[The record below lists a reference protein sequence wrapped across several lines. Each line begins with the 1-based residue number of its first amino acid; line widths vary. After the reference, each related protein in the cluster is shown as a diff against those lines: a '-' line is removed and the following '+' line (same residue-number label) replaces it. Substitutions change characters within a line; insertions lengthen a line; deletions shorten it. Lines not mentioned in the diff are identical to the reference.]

1 MLQMVPMVQ
10 AIKDKNVKTKK
21 VTFDEL
27 KKNNDITKA
36 ADKLEDITNNKLKK
50 TDKNKILRNIKNQK
64 QLANTIKNIDES
76 YNNND
81 LKKYFER

>member
-1 MLQMVPMVQ
+1 MLQMVPRVQ

>member
-1 MLQMVPMVQ
+1 MVPMVQ

-27 KKNNDITKA
+27 KKSNDITKA